1 MKIFLLVAVFAV
13 SLMVIGVGG
22 GAEVQ
27 HAVNLGQAVA
37 SDPTPYH
44 LTGNTWSIPDLSA
57 PQSGYAFAQTP
68 DSAPP
73 AFVSS
78 ILDMAT
84 GNLTITFSEEIDA
97 ANVVPASIHMRESGT
112 YTGGVTLTATE
123 LVTIADGTVISF
135 ALNVAHLEAVAAMTE
150 PELTIDPG
158 AVRDTYGSL
167 IVGTFDV
174 STASFVDATSISS
187 QEDTPTGIAFSSD
200 GTKMF
205 VVGWQ
210 KNAVIEYE
218 LSTPFDAS
226 TRTWVDD
233 TSISEQEDTPTDI
246 AFSSDGT
253 RMFVIGDDGDDV
265 NEYALSTP
273 FDASTRTFV
282 DATSIQSQ
290 ETLPTGIA
298 FSSDGTRMFVI
309 GDAGDD
315 VNEYTLSTPFDAS
328 TRTFVD
334 ATSISEQETF
344 PTGIVFS
351 SDGTRMFVI
360 GDAGDDVNEYTLSTP
375 FDASTRTFVDATPIS
390 EQESIPTGIAF
401 SIDGA
406 KMFVIGDDGD
416 DVNEYTLSSVY
427 PITVTDPTAGAF
439 VTTWTATDS
448 DRSITLPIKGAYSI
462 LWGDGSNST
471 NVSGSQSHTYGAAG
485 DYAVTVLGDGLEYI
499 HLYSDGANALQ
510 LKSIDQWGDTRW
522 TTMDRA
528 FYGARNMVYNATDSP
543 DLDLVMDMH
552 RMFHDATSFD
562 GDLSSWD
569 VSSVTDMSSMF
580 RDATS
585 FDQPLNAWDV
595 SSVTDMALMF
605 IGAIAFNQNLAN
617 WYVVQDPPVLTANA
631 MFPIRAQNSYLDDLV
646 PTYSIDDTRFVM
658 DGKILSLNSTN
669 LPPAGM
675 YSLDITAPAVL
686 GEPNAGEKGH
696 TRTLSVTVKEH
707 RPFITTWTAS
717 VSDYGITLPMVGTYS
732 VLWGDGSNST
742 NVSGSQSHMYSVA
755 GDYAVTVLGGGLEY
769 IRLHGDDANAL
780 QLKSIDQWGDTRWT
794 TMHEAFSG
802 ARNMVYNATDSPDLS
817 HRHEPCS
824 MFTERRPGTS
834 RLSPTCSA

>member
-27 HAVNLGQAVA
+27 HAGDLGQAVA
-37 SDPTPYH
+37 SEPTPYH
-44 LTGNTWSIPDLSA
+44 LTGGAWSILDLSA

-84 GNLTITFSEEIDA
+84 GNLEITFSDEIDA
-97 ANVVPASIHMRESGT
+97 ANVVPASIHMRETGT
-112 YTGGVTLTATE
+112 YAGGVTLTAGE

-135 ALNVAHLEAVAAMTE
+135 TLNATHIEAVAAMAA

-187 QEDTPTGIAFSSD
+187 QESTPTGIAFSSD

-253 RMFVIGDDGDDV
+253 RMFVIGDAGDDV

-416 DVNEYTLSSVY
+416 DVNEYDLTSVY
-427 PITVTDPTAGAF
+427 PIAVTDPTAGAF

-595 SSVTDMALMF
+595 SSVTDMALF
-605 IGAIAFNQNLAN
+605 IG
-617 WYVVQDPPVLTANA
+617 PP
-631 MFPIRAQNSYLDDLV
+631 
-646 PTYSIDDTRFVM
+646 
-658 DGKILSLNSTN
+658 LST
-669 LPPAGM
+669 
-675 YSLDITAPAVL
+675 
-686 GEPNAGEKGH
+686 
-696 TRTLSVTVKEH
+696 
-707 RPFITTWTAS
+707 
-717 VSDYGITLPMVGTYS
+717 
-732 VLWGDGSNST
+732 
-742 NVSGSQSHMYSVA
+742 
-755 GDYAVTVLGGGLEY
+755 
-769 IRLHGDDANAL
+769 
-780 QLKSIDQWGDTRWT
+780 
-794 TMHEAFSG
+794 
-802 ARNMVYNATDSPDLS
+802 
-817 HRHEPCS
+817 
-824 MFTERRPGTS
+824 PGT
-834 RLSPTCSA
+834 